1 MMDTINYPE
10 LMTAAFRSVISEIL
24 KDVEV
29 NGLPAKSHFM
39 ISFLTHHPG
48 VEVPDWLR
56 DEHPHEIQIILQHWF
71 KDLKTGAAGFWV
83 TLNFD
88 GKPESIYVPYHA
100 LTTFADPGA
109 GVEFSLAP
117 LMSQSVTKNQGDAAE
132 QKGTPAEIVSLD
144 NFRKS

>member
-1 MMDTINYPE
+1 MGTINYPE
-10 LMTAAFRSVISEIL
+10 LMTAAFRRVIFEVL

-29 NGLPAKSHFM
+29 NGLPAKSHFV

-48 VEVPDWLR
+48 VEIPDWLR
-56 DEHPHEIQIILQHWF
+56 NEHPHEMQIILQHWF
-71 KDLKTGAAGFWV
+71 KDLETGEAGFWV

-88 GKPESIYVPYHA
+88 GKAESIYVPYHA

-117 LMSQSVTKNQGDAAE
+117 LMSKSATKNQTDTA
-132 QKGTPAEIVSLD
+132 KKKDTPAEIVSLD